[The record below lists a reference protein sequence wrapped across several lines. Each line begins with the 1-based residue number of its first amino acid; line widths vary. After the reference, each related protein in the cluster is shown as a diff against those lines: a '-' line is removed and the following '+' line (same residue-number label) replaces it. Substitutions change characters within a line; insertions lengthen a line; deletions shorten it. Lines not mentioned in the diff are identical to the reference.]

1 MSLKQLQMLIYIVEY
16 VTRAHS
22 SGYENR
28 SIKTFSTLRASSQF
42 IMKIFESFAIDEDV
56 DDLFTDSRE
65 LKHAP
70 KPTMEFAAQ
79 LFSPAALQAFLDKP
93 KFDNI
98 IYGPWSEF
106 CQLVPFEIHF
116 MESMVN

>member
-1 MSLKQLQMLIYIVEY
+1 MLIYIVEY

-28 SIKTFSTLRASSQF
+28 NTKTFSTLRASSAF
-42 IMKIFESFAIDEDV
+42 LMKIFESFAIEEEV
-56 DDLFTDSRE
+56 EDLFVDSRE

-70 KPTMEFAAQ
+70 KPTMELAAQ

-93 KFDNI
+93 KNDNV
-98 IYGPWSEF
+98 IYGPWS
-106 CQLVPFEIHF
+106 QYSILVPFEILF
-116 MESMVN
+116 MESEVV